1 MLLPK
6 RSRPAQKVNVRT
18 AMPLLRRSSHVPDC
32 KMSPGVKVIENTSK
46 FSSQVCLQAP
56 T

>member
-1 MLLPK
+1 MPLPK
-6 RSRPAQKVNVRT
+6 RSGPVQKVNARPVT
-18 AMPLLRRSSHVPDC
+18 PVLRRSSHVRDY
-32 KMSPGVKVIENTSK
+32 KMSPGVEVIENTSK

>member
-6 RSRPAQKVNVRT
+6 RSRPVQEVNARSAT
-18 AMPLLRRSSHVPDC
+18 LLLRRSSHVPGY